1 MSAHVT
7 PLQLD
12 ELALGVLP
20 PEQKAALEA
29 HVAGCARCKA
39 DLAEH
44 TQAREHFSAAVL
56 PKTLGAV
63 RARAEAEG
71 FGRPKGL
78 FGLVSLRK
86 FGFLLAPLAAAAA
99 ILLFLKPQSIT
110 EPDVLTKGGA
120 SVSAFARRG
129 DRVFAVSPSE
139 HVRPGDAVRLVLQ
152 PGPQTFALVL
162 SVDSLGHV
170 TQWFPQVGPASAPI
184 APRQR
189 LELPG
194 SIVLDATP
202 GTEHVFALLSGAAL
216 DAPLMTSALE
226 HADAK
231 ARADTLHRLAPDAEL
246 VELQLA
252 KDTP

>member
-12 ELALGVLP
+12 ELALGLLA

-39 DLAEH
+39 DLEAH

-71 FGRPKGL
+71 FGKPKGL
-78 FGLVSLRK
+78 FGIVSLRK

-99 ILLFLKPQSIT
+99 ILLFLKPQSTT

-162 SVDSLGHV
+162 SIDSLGHV
-170 TQWFPQVGPASAPI
+170 TQWFPQAGAASAPI
-184 APRQR
+184 VPHQR

-202 GTEHVFALLSGAAL
+202 GSEHVFALLSSAAL
-216 DAPLMTSALE
+216 DAAALKAALE
-226 HADAK
+226 HADPPAL
-231 ARADTLHRLAPDAEL
+231 AATLRKLAGDAEL
-246 VELQLA
+246 AELDLA
-252 KDTP
+252 KDAP